1 MFMGNLHFVI
11 FRRKISFLRTIIYS
25 SLALLCFVI
34 FYTWESS
41 TLKYQDVSDNFIPNS
56 GEIVKE
62 NSLKKLKSKSNIKI
76 DVEKIYTNKL
86 CNCTR
91 VGKYSKNQISNLPQS
106 TCSDFSTQRG
116 KGQRVLSYSY
126 YSIAKNLTKD
136 SIYFKRYFEAIK
148 YRVREAKK
156 LYKGWTVKIYTN
168 VTRED
173 SYVNEILCEVY
184 CNNDEVD
191 LCDISDLPV
200 FGAELK
206 NHNGMFWRFLPLGD
220 PTVDVFLSRDTDSV
234 IQRREFDAVSEWLK
248 TNKTF
253 HVMRDHPLHSHLVL
267 GGLWGAKNVNRKEL
281 EILRN
286 RIFAANDSHSYNY
299 DQLILR
305 NIVWPVA
312 KNDVV
317 QHDSFMCHKH
327 EGSWAFPTA
336 REIDIYVGW
345 GPYGKEKALK
355 IFQKSICP
363 FQCRKKPQWTR
374 C

>member
-56 GEIVKE
+56 
-62 NSLKKLKSKSNIKI
+62 
-76 DVEKIYTNKL
+76 DFQY
-86 CNCTR
+86 R

-173 SYVNEILCEVY
+173 S
-184 CNNDEVD
+184 
-191 LCDISDLPV
+191 
-200 FGAELK
+200 AELK